1 LLVYTSGGTVWP
13 ARFIEEEKEMFP
25 TLHSRATAAV
35 LLATS
40 LAAIAA
46 GCGSSDDKSSGSST
60 TASSSADAK
69 GAKIALL
76 LPENKTAR
84 YENQDKPFFTAK
96 VKELCPNCEVI
107 YENATQ
113 DAAKQQQQAEAVITR
128 GAKVLVLDAVDV
140 ASAGSIV
147 TRARQAKIPVLSYGR
162 LVADAPLDYYVSIDP
177 FKVGQQQAQ
186 VQLDALKAAGK
197 TNPKIVMI
205 NGSPTDSN
213 SAPYKKGAEQLYKSG
228 GAKIV
233 KSYDTPDWSPDK
245 AQQEM
250 EQTITS
256 LGKTGFDAIYVA
268 NDGMAGGA
276 IAALKS
282 AGMDP
287 DKLFVTGQDAEVTG
301 IQRILKGEQL
311 MTVYQPLKEIAGKSA
326 EIAVPLAQGKPVPA
340 GITTSKTD
348 NGAGQVP
355 SVLVP
360 TLAINKDNINDTV
373 IKDGFLKAS
382 DVCTSAYASACK
394 DAGIQ

>member
-1 LLVYTSGGTVWP
+1 
-13 ARFIEEEKEMFP
+13 MFP
-25 TLHSRATAAV
+25 KLTPRLTAGV

-40 LAAIAA
+40 VAALAA
-46 GCGSSDDKSSGSST
+46 GCGSDDDKASTGTGSS
-60 TASSSADAK
+60 AAADSK

-84 YENQDKPFFTAK
+84 YENQDKPFFEAK

-107 YENATQ
+107 YSNATQ
-113 DAAKQQQQAEAVITR
+113 DAAKQQQQAEAAITQ

-140 ASAGSIV
+140 ASAGAIV
-147 TRARQAKIPVLSYGR
+147 TRAKQQKIPVVSYGR

-186 VQLDALKAAGK
+186 EQLKALEAAGK
-197 TNPKIVMI
+197 KNPRIVMI

-213 SAPYKKGAEQLYKSG
+213 SAPYKKGAEEIYKNA

-250 EQTITS
+250 EQTITA
-256 LGKTGFDAIYVA
+256 LGKSGFDAVYVA

-276 IAALKS
+276 IAAMKS
-282 AGMDP
+282 AGLKP
-287 DKLFVTGQDAEVTG
+287 ASFFVTGQDAEVTG
-301 IQRILKGEQL
+301 VQRILKGEQL
-311 MTVYQPLKEIAGKSA
+311 ETVYQPLKIIAGKTA

-340 GITTSKTD
+340 GIAPDKTD

-360 TLAINKDNINDTV
+360 TLSVDKSNVNDTV
-373 IKDGFLKAS
+373 VKDGFLKAS
-382 DVCTSAYASACK
+382 DICTSAYKAACTE
-394 DAGIQ
+394 AGIQ

>member
-1 LLVYTSGGTVWP
+1 
-13 ARFIEEEKEMFP
+13 MFP
-25 TLHSRATAAV
+25 KLHPRVTAGV

-40 LAAIAA
+40 LAALAA
-46 GCGSSDDKSSGSST
+46 GCGSDDDNGGGGSST
-60 TASSSADAK
+60 ASSTSSAK

-96 VKELCPNCEVI
+96 VKELCPTCEII
-107 YENATQ
+107 YQNATQ
-113 DAAKQQQQAEAVITR
+113 DAAKQQQQAEAAITQ

-147 TRARQAKIPVLSYGR
+147 NRAKQQKIPVLSYGR

-177 FKVGQQQAQ
+177 YKVGQQQAQ
-186 VQLDALKAAGK
+186 VQLEALKAAGK
-197 TNPKIVMI
+197 TNPRIVMI

-213 SAPYKKGAEQLYKSG
+213 SAPYKKGAEQVYQEG

-256 LGKTGFDAIYVA
+256 LGKSGFDAVYVA

-276 IAALKS
+276 IAAMKS

-287 DKLFVTGQDAEVTG
+287 AKFYVTGQDAEVAG
-301 IQRILKGEQL
+301 VQRILKGEQL
-311 MTVYQPLKEIAGKSA
+311 NTVYQPLKEIAGKSA

-340 GITTSKTD
+340 GIATSKTD
-348 NGAGQVP
+348 NGAGEVP

-360 TLAINKDNINDTV
+360 TLSVDKSNVQDTV
-373 IKDGFLKAS
+373 VQDGFLKAS
-382 DVCTSAYASACK
+382 DICTAAYASACK

>member
-1 LLVYTSGGTVWP
+1 M
-13 ARFIEEEKEMFP
+13 MFP
-25 TLHSRATAAV
+25 KLHPRVTAAV

-46 GCGSSDDKSSGSST
+46 GCGSDDDTSGSSGKT
-60 TASSSADAK
+60 STASASSEAK
-69 GAKIALL
+69 GGKIALL

-96 VKELCPNCEVI
+96 VKELCPSCSII
-107 YENATQ
+107 YQNATQ
-113 DAAKQQQQAEAVITR
+113 DAAKQQQQAEAAITQ

-140 ASAGSIV
+140 ASAGAIV
-147 TRARQAKIPVLSYGR
+147 NRAKQQKIPVLSYGR
-162 LVADAPLDYYVSIDP
+162 LVANAPLDYYVSIDP
-177 FKVGQQQAQ
+177 FKVGQQQAEE
-186 VQLDALKAAGK
+186 QLKALKAAGK
-197 TNPKIVMI
+197 TNPRIVMI

-213 SAPYKKGAEQLYKSG
+213 SAPYKKGAEQVYKAG

-250 EQTITS
+250 EQTITA
-256 LGKTGFDAIYVA
+256 LGKSGFDAVYVA

-276 IAALKS
+276 IAAMKS

-287 DKLFVTGQDAEVTG
+287 SKFYVTGQDAEAAGV
-301 IQRILKGEQL
+301 QRILKGEQL
-311 MTVYQPLKEIAGKSA
+311 NTVYQPLKEIAGKSA
-326 EIAVPLAQGKPVPA
+326 EIAVPLAQGKPVPS
-340 GITTSKTD
+340 GIATSKTD
-348 NGAGQVP
+348 NGAGEVP

-360 TLAINKDNINDTV
+360 TLSVDKSNVQDTV
-373 IKDGFLKAS
+373 IKDGFLKPS
-382 DVCTSAYASACK
+382 DICTSAYASACK

>member
-1 LLVYTSGGTVWP
+1 
-13 ARFIEEEKEMFP
+13 MFP
-25 TLHSRATAAV
+25 TFRPRATVAV
-35 LLATS
+35 GLVTA
-40 LAAIAA
+40 LAAITA
-46 GCGSSDDKSSGSST
+46 GCGSDDDNNSSAGT
-60 TASSSADAK
+60 TASSSGE

-96 VKELCPNCEVI
+96 VKELCPDCEVI

-177 FKVGQQQAQ
+177 FKVGVQQAE
-186 VQLDALKAAGK
+186 VQLKALKAAGK
-197 TNPKIVMI
+197 ANPRIVMI

-213 SAPYKKGAEQLYKSG
+213 SAPYKKGAEETYKSG

-256 LGKTGFDAIYVA
+256 LGKTGFDAVYVA

-276 IAALKS
+276 IAAMKS
-282 AGMDP
+282 AGLDP

-326 EIAVPLAQGKPVPA
+326 EIAVPLAQGKPVPS
-340 GITTSKTD
+340 GIATSKTD

-360 TLAINKDNINDTV
+360 TLSIDKDNINDTV
-373 IKDGFLKAS
+373 IKDGFLKAA
-382 DVCTSAYASACK
+382 DVCTSAYASACE
-394 DAGIQ
+394 DAGIR

>member
-1 LLVYTSGGTVWP
+1 M
-13 ARFIEEEKEMFP
+13 MFP
-25 TLHSRATAAV
+25 KMHSRATAGV

-40 LAAIAA
+40 LAAAALAA
-46 GCGSSDDKSSGSST
+46 GCGSDDSSDKGTS
-60 TASSSADAK
+60 TASSSSAGK

-84 YENQDKPFFTAK
+84 YENQDKPFFEAK
-96 VKELCPNCEVI
+96 VKELCPSCEII

-113 DAAKQQQQAEAVITR
+113 DAAKQQQQAEAAITR

-147 TRARQAKIPVLSYGR
+147 TRAKQANIPVLSYGR
-162 LVADAPLDYYVSIDP
+162 LVSNAPLDYYVSIDP

-186 VQLDALKAAGK
+186 VQLAALKSAGK
-197 TNPKIVMI
+197 SAPRIVMI

-213 SAPYKKGAEQLYKSG
+213 SAPYKKGAEQIYKNG

-256 LGKTGFDAIYVA
+256 LGKTGFDAVYVA

-276 IAALKS
+276 IAAMKS

-287 DKLFVTGQDAEVTG
+287 GKLYVTGQDAEVTG
-301 IQRILKGEQL
+301 VQRIIKGEQL
-311 MTVYQPLKEIAGKSA
+311 NTVYQPLKIIAGKSA

-340 GITTSKTD
+340 GIATSKTD

-360 TLAINKDNINDTV
+360 TLSVDKSNVESTV
-373 IKDGFLKAS
+373 VKDGFLKAS
-382 DVCTSAYASACK
+382 DICTSAFASACK

>member
-1 LLVYTSGGTVWP
+1 
-13 ARFIEEEKEMFP
+13 MFP
-25 TLHSRATAAV
+25 KFKPRATAGA
-35 LLATS
+35 LLAAS
-40 LAAIAA
+40 LAVAAA
-46 GCGSSDDKSSGSST
+46 GCGSSNNNKSSST
-60 TASSSADAK
+60 TSTKAASSGGA

-96 VKELCPNCEVI
+96 VKELCPSCEVV

-113 DAAKQQQQAEAVITR
+113 DAAKQQQQAEAAITR
-128 GAKVLVLDAVDV
+128 GVKVLVLDAVDV

-147 TRARQAKIPVLSYGR
+147 TRAKQAKIPVVSYGR
-162 LVADAPLDYYVSIDP
+162 LVANAPLDYYVSIDP

-186 VQLDALKAAGK
+186 EQLKALKAAGK
-197 TNPKIVMI
+197 SNPRIVMI

-213 SAPYKKGAEQLYKSG
+213 SAPYKKGAEQVYKAA

-250 EQTITS
+250 EQTITAA
-256 LGKTGFDAIYVA
+256 GKNGFDAVYVA

-276 IAALKS
+276 IAAMKS
-282 AGMDP
+282 AGLTP
-287 DKLFVTGQDAEVTG
+287 SKFFVTGQDAEVTG
-301 IQRILKGEQL
+301 VQRILAGEQL
-311 MTVYQPLKEIAGKSA
+311 ETVYQPLKIIASKSA

-340 GITTSKTD
+340 GIATSKTD

-360 TLAINKDNINDTV
+360 TLSVDKSNVNDTV
-373 IKDGFLKAS
+373 IKDGFLKAA
-382 DVCTSAYASACK
+382 DICKGQYAKACTG
-394 DAGIQ
+394 AGIQ

>member
-1 LLVYTSGGTVWP
+1 
-13 ARFIEEEKEMFP
+13 MFP
-25 TLHSRATAAV
+25 KLPPRLAAGV

-40 LAAIAA
+40 VAALAA
-46 GCGSSDDKSSGSST
+46 GCGSDDDKASSST
-60 TASSSADAK
+60 TASSSSASK
-69 GAKIALL
+69 GGKIALL

-84 YENQDKPFFTAK
+84 YENQDKPFFEAK

-107 YENATQ
+107 YSNATQ
-113 DAAKQQQQAEAVITR
+113 DAAKQQQQAEAAITQ

-140 ASAGSIV
+140 ASAGAIV
-147 TRARQAKIPVLSYGR
+147 NRAKQQKVPVLSYGR

-186 VQLDALKAAGK
+186 VQLEALKAAGK

-213 SAPYKKGAEQLYKSG
+213 SAPYKKGAEQVYKEG

-245 AQQEM
+245 AQQQM

-256 LGKTGFDAIYVA
+256 LGKSGFDAVYVA
-268 NDGMAGGA
+268 NDGMAGGT
-276 IAALKS
+276 IAAMKS

-287 DKLFVTGQDAEVTG
+287 AKFYVTGQDAEVSG
-301 IQRILKGEQL
+301 VQRILKGEQL
-311 MTVYQPLKEIAGKSA
+311 NTVYQPLKEIAGKSA
-326 EIAVPLAQGKPVPA
+326 EIAVPLAQGKPVPP
-340 GITTSKTD
+340 GIATSKTD
-348 NGAGQVP
+348 NGAGEVP

-360 TLAINKDNINDTV
+360 TLSVDKSNVQDTV
-373 IKDGFLKAS
+373 VKDGFLKAA
-382 DVCTSAYASACK
+382 DICTAAYKSACEA
-394 DAGIQ
+394 AGIQ

>member
-1 LLVYTSGGTVWP
+1 
-13 ARFIEEEKEMFP
+13 MFP
-25 TLHSRATAAV
+25 KLPPRLAAGV
-35 LLATS
+35 LLAS
-40 LAAIAA
+40 SVAALAA
-46 GCGSSDDKSSGSST
+46 GCGSDDDNGSTGTS
-60 TASSSADAK
+60 ASSSSGK

-96 VKELCPNCEVI
+96 VKELCPDCQVI
-107 YENATQ
+107 YSNATQ
-113 DAAKQQQQAEAVITR
+113 DAAKQQQQAEAAITQ

-140 ASAGSIV
+140 ASAGAIV
-147 TRARQAKIPVLSYGR
+147 TRAKQQKIPVLSYGR

-186 VQLDALKAAGK
+186 VQLEALKAAGK
-197 TNPKIVMI
+197 SNPRIVMI

-213 SAPYKKGAEQLYKSG
+213 SAPYKKGAEQVYKEG

-256 LGKTGFDAIYVA
+256 LGKTGFDAVYVA

-276 IAALKS
+276 IAAMKS
-282 AGMDP
+282 AGLDP
-287 DKLFVTGQDAEVTG
+287 AKFFVTGQDAEAAGV
-301 IQRILKGEQL
+301 QRILKGEQL
-311 MTVYQPLKEIAGKSA
+311 NTVYQPLKEIAGKSA
-326 EIAVPLAQGKPVPA
+326 EIAVPLAQGKPVPS
-340 GITTSKTD
+340 GIATSKTD

-360 TLAINKDNINDTV
+360 TLSIDKDNVKDTV
-373 IKDGFLKAS
+373 IKDGFLKVS
-382 DVCTSAYASACK
+382 DVCTAAYKSACQE
-394 DAGIQ
+394 AGLQ

>member
-1 LLVYTSGGTVWP
+1 
-13 ARFIEEEKEMFP
+13 MFP
-25 TLHSRATAAV
+25 KLTPRVTAGAV
-35 LLATS
+35 LAAALALT
-40 LAAIAA
+40 AA
-46 GCGSSDDKSSGSST
+46 GCGSDDNGSGGSSGT
-60 TASSSADAK
+60 TKTAVSAP

-84 YENQDKPFFTAK
+84 YESQDKPFFTAK
-96 VKELCPNCEVI
+96 VKELCPTCEII

-113 DAAKQQQQAEAVITR
+113 DAAKQQQQAEAAITR

-147 TRARQAKIPVLSYGR
+147 TRAKQAKIPVVSYGR
-162 LVADAPLDYYVSIDP
+162 LVANAPLDYYVSIDP

-197 TNPKIVMI
+197 TSPRVVMI

-213 SAPYKKGAEQLYKSG
+213 SAPYKKGAEQVYKAG

-256 LGKTGFDAIYVA
+256 LGKTGFDAVYVA

-276 IAALKS
+276 IAAMKA
-282 AGMDP
+282 AGLDAG
-287 DKLFVTGQDAEVTG
+287 KLFVTGQDAEVTG
-301 IQRILKGEQL
+301 VQRILDGQQL
-311 MTVYQPLKEIAGKSA
+311 MTVYQPLKQIAGTSA

-340 GITTSKTD
+340 GIATSKTD
-348 NGAGQVP
+348 NGSGEIP

-360 TLAINKDNINDTV
+360 TLSITKDNINDTI
-373 IKDGFLKAS
+373 IKDGFLKAP
-382 DVCTSAYASACK
+382 DVCTSAYAKACQA
-394 DAGIQ
+394 AGIQ

>member
-1 LLVYTSGGTVWP
+1 
-13 ARFIEEEKEMFP
+13 MFP
-25 TLHSRATAAV
+25 KLTPRATVGA
-35 LLATS
+35 LLTAS
-40 LAAIAA
+40 LALAAA
-46 GCGSSDDKSSGSST
+46 GCGSNDNSSGTSST
-60 TASSSADAK
+60 KAASGSAA
-69 GAKIALL
+69 GGKIAFL

-84 YENQDKPFFTAK
+84 YESQDRPFFTNR
-96 VKELCPNCEVI
+96 VKQLCPNCEVI

-113 DAAKQQQQAEAVITR
+113 DAAKQQQQAEAAITR

-147 TRARQAKIPVLSYGR
+147 NRAKQAKIPVLSYGR
-162 LVADAPLDYYVSIDP
+162 LVANAPLDYYVSIDP
-177 FKVGQQQAQ
+177 YKVGQQQAQ
-186 VQLDALKAAGK
+186 VLLDGLKAQGK
-197 TNPKIVMI
+197 TSPKIVMI

-213 SAPYKKGAEQLYKSG
+213 SAPYKKGAKDVFDKAG
-228 GAKIV
+228 VKIV

-256 LGKTGFDAIYVA
+256 AGKSGFDAVYVA

-276 IAALKS
+276 IAAMKS
-282 AGMDP
+282 AGIDP
-287 DKLFVTGQDAEVTG
+287 SKVLVTGQDAEVTG
-301 IQRILKGEQL
+301 VQRILKGEQL

-340 GITTSKTD
+340 GIATSKTD

-360 TLAINKDNINDTV
+360 TLSITKDNVNDTV
-373 IKDGFLKAS
+373 IKDGFLKAA
-382 DVCTSAYASACK
+382 DVCTSAYAAACK